1 MTWAVI
7 ALLGLLSGLF
17 SSSETALFKL
27 DESERGRAPER
38 VRRLLEDPRSLLV
51 TILLCNL
58 VVNLAFFAIAPA
70 AFASLDPESS
80 VHPGESAALAGGFA
94 ALVTLLVVGEI
105 VPKALALRAPLAIA
119 RLTAA
124 PLGVAITLLRPA
136 RRIVGGVLEFVR
148 RLIGED
154 ERTEKGVT
162 PEALAEVLERSRSEG
177 VLAAKEADLLSEI
190 VELERLRVRE
200 AMTPR
205 VDLVLYD
212 LEADDAR
219 AERRRVLDEARRSR
233 IAWLPAIRGS
243 ADRIAGSV
251 QVRDLLMHRSRDV
264 ESLVM
269 PVKFVPEVARLASL
283 LTAFHIDRVSEAV
296 VIDEWGGTA
305 GVVTLEDVFEE
316 LVGELRVE
324 GEEKAPEIVA
334 LGEGRFR
341 VSGSL
346 SVRDWND
353 SFGVDVVPDAF
364 ETVGGF
370 VSAVLGR
377 IPRAGEEFDLGAGLV
392 GVVDEVRGRRVVA
405 LTLMSRGPDDAGGG
419 RLAAAGAGAEEDAR

>member
-1 MTWAVI
+1 MIWVSI
-7 ALLGLLSGLF
+7 MLLVFISGTL

-27 DESERGRAPER
+27 DDGQRALASPR

-51 TILLCNL
+51 TILLGNL
-58 VVNLAFFAIAPA
+58 IVNLAFFAVAPTA
-70 AFASLDPESS
+70 LGQLMESS
-80 VHPGESAALAGGFA
+80 GGLSADEASIAGGFG
-94 ALVTLLVVGEI
+94 ALVILLITGEI
-105 VPKALALRAPLAIA
+105 LPKALALRAPRVVA
-119 RLTAA
+119 RVTSGPVMAA
-124 PLGVAITLLRPA
+124 VKTLGPA
-136 RRIVGGVLEFVR
+136 RQFVSGALEFSR

-154 ERTEKGVT
+154 ERSETGVT

-177 VLAAKEADLLSEI
+177 VLAAKEANLLGEI

-205 VDLVLYD
+205 VDLVMYD
-212 LEADDAR
+212 L
-219 AERRRVLDEARRSR
+219 AEEDGAVERQRVLDEARRGR
-233 IAWLPAIRGS
+233 MTWVLAIRGG
-243 ADRIAGSV
+243 ADHVVGGIGI
-251 QVRDLLMHRSRDV
+251 RDLLLAPGRDP
-264 ESLVM
+264 EELVM
-269 PVKFVPEVARLASL
+269 PVKLVPEVARLGSL
-283 LTAFHIDRVSEAV
+283 LSSFHLDRVSEAV

-324 GEEKAPEIVA
+324 GEEKAPEIVGV
-334 LGEGRFR
+334 GEGRFR

-353 SFGVDVVPDAF
+353 SFGVQVVPDAF

-377 IPRAGEEFDLGAGLV
+377 IPKAGDEVDLGAGLT
-392 GVVDEVRGRRVVA
+392 GVIDEVRGRRVVT
-405 LTLMSRGPDDAGGG
+405 LTLMSRGGESAASGDRG
-419 RLAAAGAGAEEDAR
+419 REEREGTR

>member
-1 MTWAVI
+1 VI
-7 ALLGLLSGLF
+7 WVSILLLVLISGTL

-27 DESERGRAPER
+27 DEGERALASPR

-51 TILLCNL
+51 TILLGNL
-58 VVNLAFFAIAPA
+58 IVNLAFFAVAPSA
-70 AFASLDPESS
+70 LGRFIERSGGLSADESS
-80 VHPGESAALAGGFA
+80 FAGGFG
-94 ALVTLLVVGEI
+94 ALVILLITGEI
-105 VPKALALRAPLAIA
+105 LPKAVALRAPRAVA
-119 RLTAA
+119 RLTSAPVTAA
-124 PLGVAITLLRPA
+124 VRTLGPA
-136 RRIVGGVLEFVR
+136 RQLVSGALEFSR

-154 ERTEKGVT
+154 ERSEKGVT

-177 VLAAKEADLLSEI
+177 VLAAKEANLLGEI

-205 VDLVLYD
+205 VDLVMFD
-212 LEADDAR
+212 LGEEDLA
-219 AERRRVLDEARRSR
+219 AERQRVLDEARRGR
-233 IAWLPAIRGS
+233 MTWVLAIRDG
-243 ADRIAGSV
+243 ADHVAGGIG
-251 QVRDLLMHRSRDV
+251 VRDLLLAPGRDP
-264 ESLVM
+264 EELVM
-269 PVKFVPEVARLASL
+269 PVKLVPEVARLGSL
-283 LTAFHIDRVSEAV
+283 LNAFHLDRVSEAV

-324 GEEKAPEIVA
+324 GEEKAPEIVGV
-334 LGEGRFR
+334 GEGRFR

-353 SFGVDVVPDAF
+353 SFGLQVVPAAF

-377 IPRAGEEFDLGAGLV
+377 IPKAGDEVDLGAGLI
-392 GVVDEVRGRRVVA
+392 GVID
-405 LTLMSRGPDDAGGG
+405 
-419 RLAAAGAGAEEDAR
+419 

>member
-1 MTWAVI
+1 VTWVVI
-7 ALLGLLSGLF
+7 ALLLLLSGMF
-17 SSSETALFKL
+17 SSSETSLFKL
-27 DESERGRAPER
+27 DDAQRGRMPVR

-51 TILLCNL
+51 SILLGNL

-70 AFASLDPESS
+70 AFASLGPDSS
-80 VHPGESAALAGGFA
+80 VHVGESGALAGGLA
-94 ALVTLLVVGEI
+94 ALVTLLIAGEI
-105 VPKALALRAPLAIA
+105 VPKALALRAPAAIA
-119 RLTAA
+119 RLTAG
-124 PLGVAITLLRPA
+124 PIGLIVVALRPMLHL
-136 RRIVGGVLEFVR
+136 VGGGLEFVR

-162 PEALAEVLERSRSEG
+162 PEALAEVLERSRSAG

-200 AMTPR
+200 AMKPR

-212 LEADDAR
+212 LEAADPA
-219 AERRRVLDEARRSR
+219 AERRRVLDESRRNR
-233 IAWLPAIRGS
+233 ITWLPAIRGR
-243 ADRIAGSV
+243 ADRIAGGIKI
-251 QVRDLLMHRSRDV
+251 RDLLVHRSREV

-283 LTAFHIDRVSEAV
+283 LSAFHLDRVSEAV

-305 GVVTLEDVFEE
+305 GIVTLEDVFEE

-324 GEEKAPEIVA
+324 GEEKAPEIVG

-377 IPRAGEEFDLGAGLV
+377 IPRAGEEVDLGAGLV

-405 LTLMSRGPDDAGGG
+405 LTLMSRTADRAGGRKSAPNG
-419 RLAAAGAGAEEDAR
+419 DNAR

>member
-1 MTWAVI
+1 VI
-7 ALLGLLSGLF
+7 WVSILLLVLISGTL

-27 DESERGRAPER
+27 DEGERALASPR

-51 TILLCNL
+51 TILLGNL
-58 VVNLAFFAIAPA
+58 IVNLAFFAVAPSA
-70 AFASLDPESS
+70 LGRFIERSGGLSADESS
-80 VHPGESAALAGGFA
+80 FAGGFG
-94 ALVTLLVVGEI
+94 ALVILLITGEI
-105 VPKALALRAPLAIA
+105 LPKAVALRAPRAVA
-119 RLTAA
+119 RLTSAPVTAA
-124 PLGVAITLLRPA
+124 VRTLGPA
-136 RRIVGGVLEFVR
+136 RQLVSGALEFSR

-154 ERTEKGVT
+154 ERSEKGVT

-177 VLAAKEADLLSEI
+177 VLAAKEANLLGEI

-205 VDLVLYD
+205 VDLVMFD
-212 LEADDAR
+212 LGEEDLA
-219 AERRRVLDEARRSR
+219 AERQRVLDEARRGR
-233 IAWLPAIRGS
+233 MTWVLAIRDG
-243 ADRIAGSV
+243 ADHVAGGIG
-251 QVRDLLMHRSRDV
+251 VRDLLLAPGRDP
-264 ESLVM
+264 EELVM
-269 PVKFVPEVARLASL
+269 PVKLVPEVARLGSL
-283 LTAFHIDRVSEAV
+283 LNAFHLDRVSEAV

-324 GEEKAPEIVA
+324 GEEKAPEIVGV
-334 LGEGRFR
+334 GEGRFR

-353 SFGVDVVPDAF
+353 SFGLQVVPAAF

-377 IPRAGEEFDLGAGLV
+377 IPKAGDEVDLGAGLI
-392 GVVDEVRGRRVVA
+392 GVIDEVRGRRVVT
-405 LTLMSRGPDDAGGG
+405 LTLMSRRGEAVTGGE
-419 RLAAAGAGAEEDAR
+419 REAAR

>member
-1 MTWAVI
+1 MIWLSIV
-7 ALLGLLSGLF
+7 LLVLISGTL

-27 DESERGRAPER
+27 DEGERTLASPR

-51 TILLCNL
+51 TILLGNL
-58 VVNLAFFAIAPA
+58 IVNLAFFAVAP
-70 AFASLDPESS
+70 
-80 VHPGESAALAGGFA
+80 SALGQFIERSGRLSAEEARFAGGFG
-94 ALVTLLVVGEI
+94 ALVILLISGEI
-105 VPKALALRAPLAIA
+105 LPKALALRAPRAVA
-119 RLTAA
+119 RLTSAPVTAA
-124 PLGVAITLLRPA
+124 VRTLGPA
-136 RRIVGGVLEFVR
+136 RQLVSGALEFSR

-154 ERTEKGVT
+154 ERSEKGVT

-177 VLAAKEADLLSEI
+177 VLAAKEANLLGEI

-205 VDLVLYD
+205 VDLVMFD
-212 LEADDAR
+212 LGEEDLA
-219 AERRRVLDEARRSR
+219 AERQRVLDEARRGR
-233 IAWLPAIRGS
+233 MTWVLAIRDG
-243 ADRIAGSV
+243 ADHVAGGIG
-251 QVRDLLMHRSRDV
+251 VRDLLLAPGRDP
-264 ESLVM
+264 EELVM
-269 PVKFVPEVARLASL
+269 PVKLVPEVARLGSL
-283 LTAFHIDRVSEAV
+283 LNAFHLDRVSEAV

-324 GEEKAPEIVA
+324 GEEKAPEIVGV
-334 LGEGRFR
+334 GEGRFR

-353 SFGVDVVPDAF
+353 SFGLQVVPAAF

-377 IPRAGEEFDLGAGLV
+377 IPKAGDEVDLGAGLI
-392 GVVDEVRGRRVVA
+392 GVIDEVRGRRVVT
-405 LTLMSRGPDDAGGG
+405 LTLMSRRGEALTGGERG
-419 RLAAAGAGAEEDAR
+419 RDEREASR

>member
-1 MTWAVI
+1 MIWVTILVLVLI
-7 ALLGLLSGLF
+7 SGTL

-27 DESERGRAPER
+27 GEGELALASPR
-38 VRRLLEDPRSLLV
+38 VRWLLEDPRSLLV
-51 TILLCNL
+51 TILLGNL
-58 VVNLAFFAIAPA
+58 IVNLAFFAVAPA
-70 AFASLDPESS
+70 ALSELMMASAGL
-80 VHPGESAALAGGFA
+80 SADEASIAGGFG
-94 ALVTLLVVGEI
+94 ALVVLLITGEI
-105 VPKALALRAPLAIA
+105 LPKALALRAPRAVA
-119 RLTAA
+119 RVTSGPVMGAVKT
-124 PLGVAITLLRPA
+124 LGPA
-136 RRIVGGVLEFVR
+136 RQLVGGALEFSR

-154 ERTEKGVT
+154 ERSEKGVT

-177 VLAAKEADLLSEI
+177 VLAAKEANLLGEI

-205 VDLVLYD
+205 VDLVMFD
-212 LEADDAR
+212 LAEADIA
-219 AERRRVLDEARRSR
+219 AERQRVLDEARRGR
-233 IAWLPAIRGS
+233 MTWVLAMRGG
-243 ADRIAGSV
+243 ADHVVGGLGI
-251 QVRDLLMHRSRDV
+251 RDLLLAPGRDP
-264 ESLVM
+264 EELVM
-269 PVKFVPEVARLASL
+269 PVKLVPEVARLGSL
-283 LTAFHIDRVSEAV
+283 LSSFHLDRVSEAV

-324 GEEKAPEIVA
+324 GEEKAPEIVGV
-334 LGEGRFR
+334 GEGRFR

-377 IPRAGEEFDLGAGLV
+377 IPRAGDEVDLGAGLT
-392 GVVDEVRGRRVVA
+392 GVVDEVRGRRVVT
-405 LTLMSRGPDDAGGG
+405 LTLMSHGGEGASSKDRRGDE
-419 RLAAAGAGAEEDAR
+419 REREGAR

>member
-1 MTWAVI
+1 MIWVSI
-7 ALLGLLSGLF
+7 LLLVLISGTL

-27 DESERGRAPER
+27 DEGERALASPR

-51 TILLCNL
+51 TILLGNL
-58 VVNLAFFAIAPA
+58 IVNLAFFAVAPSA
-70 AFASLDPESS
+70 LGRFIERSGGLSADEASF
-80 VHPGESAALAGGFA
+80 VGGFG
-94 ALVTLLVVGEI
+94 ALVILLITGEI
-105 VPKALALRAPLAIA
+105 LPKAVALRAPRAVA
-119 RLTAA
+119 RLTSAPVTAA
-124 PLGVAITLLRPA
+124 VRTLGPA
-136 RRIVGGVLEFVR
+136 RQLVSGALEFSR

-154 ERTEKGVT
+154 ERSEKGVT

-177 VLAAKEADLLSEI
+177 VLAAKEANLLGEI

-205 VDLVLYD
+205 VDLVMFD
-212 LEADDAR
+212 LGEEDLA
-219 AERRRVLDEARRSR
+219 AERQRVLDEARRGR
-233 IAWLPAIRGS
+233 MTWVLAIRDG
-243 ADRIAGSV
+243 ADHVAGGIG
-251 QVRDLLMHRSRDV
+251 VRDLLLAPGRDP
-264 ESLVM
+264 EELVM
-269 PVKFVPEVARLASL
+269 PVKLVPEVARLGSL
-283 LTAFHIDRVSEAV
+283 LNAFHLDRVSEAV

-324 GEEKAPEIVA
+324 GEEKAPDIVGV
-334 LGEGRFR
+334 GEGRFR

-353 SFGVDVVPDAF
+353 SFGLQVVPAAF

-377 IPRAGEEFDLGAGLV
+377 IPKAGDEVDLGAGLI
-392 GVVDEVRGRRVVA
+392 GVIDEVRGRRVVT
-405 LTLMSRGPDDAGGG
+405 LTLMSRRGEGVTGGE
-419 RLAAAGAGAEEDAR
+419 REAAR

>member
-1 MTWAVI
+1 VI
-7 ALLGLLSGLF
+7 WVSILLLVLISGTL

-27 DESERGRAPER
+27 DEGERALASPR

-51 TILLCNL
+51 TILLGNL
-58 VVNLAFFAIAPA
+58 IVNLAFFAVAPSA
-70 AFASLDPESS
+70 LGRFIERSGGLSADEASF
-80 VHPGESAALAGGFA
+80 AGGFG
-94 ALVTLLVVGEI
+94 ALVILLITGEI
-105 VPKALALRAPLAIA
+105 LPKAVALRAPRAVA
-119 RLTAA
+119 RLTSAPVTAA
-124 PLGVAITLLRPA
+124 VRTLGPA
-136 RRIVGGVLEFVR
+136 RQLVSGALEFSR

-154 ERTEKGVT
+154 ERSEKGVT

-177 VLAAKEADLLSEI
+177 VLAAKEANLLGEI

-205 VDLVLYD
+205 VDLVMFD
-212 LEADDAR
+212 LGEEDLA
-219 AERRRVLDEARRSR
+219 AERQRVLDEARRGR
-233 IAWLPAIRGS
+233 MTWVLAIRDG
-243 ADRIAGSV
+243 ADHVAGGIG
-251 QVRDLLMHRSRDV
+251 VRDLLLAPGRDP
-264 ESLVM
+264 EELVM
-269 PVKFVPEVARLASL
+269 PVKLVPEVARLGSL
-283 LTAFHIDRVSEAV
+283 LNAFHLDRVSEAV

-324 GEEKAPEIVA
+324 GEEKAPEIVGV
-334 LGEGRFR
+334 GEGRFR

-353 SFGVDVVPDAF
+353 SFGLQVVPAAF

-377 IPRAGEEFDLGAGLV
+377 IPKAGDEVDLGAGLI
-392 GVVDEVRGRRVVA
+392 GVIDEVRGRRVVT
-405 LTLMSRGPDDAGGG
+405 LTLMSRRGESVTGGE
-419 RLAAAGAGAEEDAR
+419 REAAR

>member
-1 MTWAVI
+1 MIWVSI
-7 ALLGLLSGLF
+7 LLLVLISGTL

-27 DESERGRAPER
+27 DEGERALASPR

-51 TILLCNL
+51 TILLGNL
-58 VVNLAFFAIAPA
+58 IVNLAFFAVAPSA
-70 AFASLDPESS
+70 LGRFIERSGGLSADESS
-80 VHPGESAALAGGFA
+80 FAGGFG
-94 ALVTLLVVGEI
+94 ALVILLITGEI
-105 VPKALALRAPLAIA
+105 LPKAVALRAPRAVA
-119 RLTAA
+119 RLTSAPVTAA
-124 PLGVAITLLRPA
+124 VRTLGPA
-136 RRIVGGVLEFVR
+136 RQLVSGALEFSR

-154 ERTEKGVT
+154 ERSEKGVT

-177 VLAAKEADLLSEI
+177 VLAAKEANLLGEI

-205 VDLVLYD
+205 VDLVMFD
-212 LEADDAR
+212 LGEEDLA
-219 AERRRVLDEARRSR
+219 AERQRVLDEARRGR
-233 IAWLPAIRGS
+233 MTWVLAIRDG
-243 ADRIAGSV
+243 ADHVAGGIG
-251 QVRDLLMHRSRDV
+251 VRDLLLAPGRDP
-264 ESLVM
+264 EELVM
-269 PVKFVPEVARLASL
+269 PVKLVPEVARLGSL
-283 LTAFHIDRVSEAV
+283 LNAFHLDRVSEAV

-324 GEEKAPEIVA
+324 GEEKAPEIVGV
-334 LGEGRFR
+334 GEGRFR

-353 SFGVDVVPDAF
+353 SFGLQVVPAAF

-377 IPRAGEEFDLGAGLV
+377 IPKAGDEVDLGAGLI
-392 GVVDEVRGRRVVA
+392 GVIDEVRGRRVVT
-405 LTLMSRGPDDAGGG
+405 LTLMSRRGEAVTGGE
-419 RLAAAGAGAEEDAR
+419 REAAR

>member
-1 MTWAVI
+1 MIWVSI
-7 ALLGLLSGLF
+7 LLLVLISGTL

-27 DESERGRAPER
+27 DEGERALASPR

-51 TILLCNL
+51 TILLGNL
-58 VVNLAFFAIAPA
+58 IVNLAFFAVAPSA
-70 AFASLDPESS
+70 LGRFIERSGGLSADEASF
-80 VHPGESAALAGGFA
+80 AGGFG
-94 ALVTLLVVGEI
+94 ALVILLITGEI
-105 VPKALALRAPLAIA
+105 LPKAVALRAPRAVA
-119 RLTAA
+119 RLTSAPVTAA
-124 PLGVAITLLRPA
+124 VRTLGPA
-136 RRIVGGVLEFVR
+136 RQLVSGALEFSR

-154 ERTEKGVT
+154 ERSEKGVT

-177 VLAAKEADLLSEI
+177 VLAAKEANLLGEI

-205 VDLVLYD
+205 VDLVMFD
-212 LEADDAR
+212 LGEEDLA
-219 AERRRVLDEARRSR
+219 AERQRVLDEARRGR
-233 IAWLPAIRGS
+233 MTWVLAIRDG
-243 ADRIAGSV
+243 ADHVAGGIG
-251 QVRDLLMHRSRDV
+251 VRDLLLAPGRDP
-264 ESLVM
+264 EELVM
-269 PVKFVPEVARLASL
+269 PVKLVPEVARLGSL
-283 LTAFHIDRVSEAV
+283 LNAFHLDRVSEAV

-324 GEEKAPEIVA
+324 GEEKAPEIVGV
-334 LGEGRFR
+334 GEGRFR

-353 SFGVDVVPDAF
+353 SFGLQVVPAAF

-377 IPRAGEEFDLGAGLV
+377 IPKAGDEVDLGAGLI
-392 GVVDEVRGRRVVA
+392 GVIDEVRGRRVVT
-405 LTLMSRGPDDAGGG
+405 LTLMSRRGEAVTGGE
-419 RLAAAGAGAEEDAR
+419 REAAR

>member
-1 MTWAVI
+1 VI
-7 ALLGLLSGLF
+7 WVSIMLLVLVSGTL

-27 DESERGRAPER
+27 DEGERALASPR

-51 TILLCNL
+51 TILLGNL
-58 VVNLAFFAIAPA
+58 IVNLAFFAVAPSA
-70 AFASLDPESS
+70 LGRLIERSGGLSADEASF
-80 VHPGESAALAGGFA
+80 AGGFG
-94 ALVTLLVVGEI
+94 ALVILLITGEI
-105 VPKALALRAPLAIA
+105 LPKALALRAPRAVA
-119 RLTAA
+119 RLTSA
-124 PLGVAITLLRPA
+124 PVSGAVRTLGPA
-136 RRIVGGVLEFVR
+136 RQLVSGALEFSR

-154 ERTEKGVT
+154 ERSEKGVT

-177 VLAAKEADLLSEI
+177 VLAAKEANLLGEI

-205 VDLVLYD
+205 VDLVMFD
-212 LEADDAR
+212 LGEEDLD
-219 AERRRVLDEARRSR
+219 AERKRVLDEARRGR
-233 IAWLPAIRGS
+233 MTWILAIRDG
-243 ADRIAGSV
+243 ADHVAGGIG
-251 QVRDLLMHRSRDV
+251 VRDLLLAPGRDP
-264 ESLVM
+264 EELVM
-269 PVKFVPEVARLASL
+269 PVKLVPEVARLGSL
-283 LTAFHIDRVSEAV
+283 LNAFHLDRVSEAV

-324 GEEKAPEIVA
+324 GEEKAPEIVGV
-334 LGEGRFR
+334 GEGRFR

-353 SFGVDVVPDAF
+353 SFGLQVVPAAF

-377 IPRAGEEFDLGAGLV
+377 IPRAGDEVDLGAGLT
-392 GVVDEVRGRRVVA
+392 GVIDEVRGRRVVT
-405 LTLMSRGPDDAGGG
+405 LTLMSRGGQAMAGGDRG
-419 RLAAAGAGAEEDAR
+419 RDEREGGR

>member
-1 MTWAVI
+1 MIWLTI
-7 ALLGLLSGLF
+7 AALVLVSGTL

-27 DESERGRAPER
+27 DEGERALAPAR

-51 TILLCNL
+51 TILLGNL
-58 VVNLAFFAIAPA
+58 IVNLAFFAVAPGA
-70 AFASLDPESS
+70 L
-80 VHPGESAALAGGFA
+80 GELLAGAGGLTAEEAPIAGGFG
-94 ALVTLLVVGEI
+94 ALVLLLITGEI
-105 VPKALALRAPLAIA
+105 LPKAVALRAPRAVARATSGPVTVAIA
-119 RLTAA
+119 T
-124 PLGVAITLLRPA
+124 LGPA
-136 RRIVGGVLEFVR
+136 RRMVSGALEFSR

-154 ERTEKGVT
+154 ERSETGVT

-212 LEADDAR
+212 LEAEDGA
-219 AERRRVLDEARRSR
+219 AERQRVLDEARRGR
-233 IAWLPAIRGS
+233 MTWVPAVRGG
-243 ADRIAGSV
+243 ADHVAGGIG
-251 QVRDLLMHRSRDV
+251 VRDLLLAPSRDP
-264 ESLVM
+264 EELVM
-269 PVKFVPEVARLASL
+269 PVKLVPEVARLGSL
-283 LTAFHIDRVSEAV
+283 LSAFHLDRVSEAV

-324 GEEKAPEIVA
+324 GEEKAPEIVGV
-334 LGEGRFR
+334 GEGRFR

-353 SFGVDVVPDAF
+353 SFGVQVVPDAF

-377 IPRAGEEFDLGAGLV
+377 IPRAGDEVDLGAGLI
-392 GVVDEVRGRRVVA
+392 GVIDEVRGRRVVT
-405 LTLMSRGPDDAGGG
+405 LTLMSRSGG
-419 RLAAAGAGAEEDAR
+419 AAAGDGDEDHEREGAR